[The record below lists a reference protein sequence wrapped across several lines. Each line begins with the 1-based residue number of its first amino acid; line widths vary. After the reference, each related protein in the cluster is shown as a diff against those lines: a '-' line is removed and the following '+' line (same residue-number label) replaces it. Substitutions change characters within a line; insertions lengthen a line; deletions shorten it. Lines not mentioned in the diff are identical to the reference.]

1 MEYGFSIRDRIET
14 NIPVHLIKAMGGN
27 WIRLNIRW
35 SSVEYH
41 RPDYLNSN
49 VQEDRYDDIVEC
61 CRDLGI
67 NILAVLD
74 DVPAWA
80 LDYNFVFPSN
90 VTDWKR
96 FVSRIVRRYR
106 DTIKHWM
113 LWESINHDVIH
124 TKMNRYIDDIFRP
137 GVEAI
142 WEQDMTAKIVSPDID
157 ISKEGWVDWLRKF
170 VRCSYLIDYLG
181 FQIYAPSVD
190 KLKRIVEY
198 GKGNRFTNSFRKIWD
213 LDGRPLHEILNHFHF
228 SDTPIWLTH
237 TGWDARK
244 VSRIGQMKL
253 YQQMI
258 EYLESEDSPFKLT
271 IFDSLVDGFYCGE
284 ELGLFDAH
292 YRAKPSSLWMIQRM
306 GKRYEPYCQCQGKI
320 KRASN
325 IIC

>member
-14 NIPVHLIKAMGGN
+14 KIPIHLIKAMGGN

-35 SSVEYH
+35 SYVEH
-41 RPDYLNSN
+41 QQPDYLFSN
-49 VQEDRYDDIVEC
+49 CQDYRYDEIVEC

-74 DVPAWA
+74 DVPDWA
-80 LDYNFVFPSN
+80 LDYNFVFPRRTS
-90 VTDWKR
+90 DWKR

-113 LWESINHDVIH
+113 LWGSINHSI
-124 TKMNRYIDDIFRP
+124 TFRRIGRYIEDIFKP

-142 WEQDMTAKIVSPDID
+142 WEYDMTAKIVSPDID
-157 ISKEGWVDWLRKF
+157 ISKVGWTDWLRRF
-170 VRCSYLIDYLG
+170 ISYGYLIDYLG
-181 FQIYAPSVD
+181 FQIYAPSVN
-190 KLKRIVEY
+190 KLKRIVKY
-198 GKGNRFTNSFRKIWD
+198 GKGNRFTNSFRKVWD
-213 LDGRPLHEILNHFHF
+213 LESRSLHEILEHYHFD
-228 SDTPIWLTH
+228 DTPIWLTH
-237 TGWDARK
+237 TGWGASK

-258 EYLESEDSPFKLT
+258 EYLESGDSPFKLT
-271 IFDSLVDGFYCGE
+271 IFDSLVDGFYDGE

-306 GKRYEPYCQCQGKI
+306 GKSYEPYRQC
-320 KRASN
+320 
-325 IIC
+325 